1 MLANNPPD
9 FHHPADVI
17 AFVKH
22 KQDKNIPCAL
32 LVITDIEGG
41 TLRARGSLMA
51 ICAHGE
57 VAGYIS
63 NGCIDADI
71 INHAQSALISNQSI
85 HLHYG
90 ENSPFKDIQLACGGS
105 LKILI
110 LPAPNAEIIKLANHA
125 LTARNDFDLVFEK
138 SGKLTCPSAQT
149 PQTSWEGEQFHVTY
163 TPKLKLRIIGR
174 GAHVKSLSLLGQ
186 QSGFEIVIQSPEEN
200 FKALADTNA
209 AIKFEHLSTPDA
221 EIALTDDPWTAV
233 VFLFHDHAWES
244 VLLKQALSGPAFY
257 IGALGS
263 KSTHKLRCET
273 LEGMGATSYNIK
285 KIHAPIGLI
294 PAMRNAGLIAIST
307 LAEILDVA
315 QKAGKL

>member
-32 LVITDIEGG
+32 LVITDIQGG

-51 ICAHGE
+51 VCGNGE

-71 INHAQSALISNQSI
+71 INHAQNTLTSNHSI

-110 LPAPNAEIIKLANHA
+110 LPAPNPEIIKLANHA
-125 LTARNDFDLVFEK
+125 LATRNDFDLVFTK
-138 SGKLTCPSAQT
+138 LGKLAQPLT
-149 PQTSWEGEQFHVTY
+149 PTSQTGWEGEQFRVTY
-163 TPKLKLRIIGR
+163 SPKLKLRIIGR

-186 QSGFEIVIQSPEEN
+186 QSGFDIVIQSPEGN
-200 FKALADTNA
+200 FKNLADTHS
-209 AIKFEHLSTPDA
+209 AIKFEHLNTPDA
-221 EIALTDDPWTAV
+221 EIISTDDPWTAV
-233 VFLFHDHAWES
+233 IFLFHDHAWES
-244 VLLKQALSGPAFY
+244 ALLKQALGGPAFY

-263 KSTHKLRCET
+263 KRTHKSRCET
-273 LEGMGATSYNIK
+273 LKNMGVSTTDIV
-285 KIHAPIGLI
+285 KIHAPIGLV